1 MNLFDILGPVMVG
14 PSSSHTAGAV
24 RIGYISGKLLQD
36 HVVKAE
42 ILLHGS
48 FATTGIGHG
57 TDKAL
62 IAGLLGMRP
71 DDIRIP
77 DSFFL
82 AKKDGMEFSFSTIT
96 LKDAHPNTAVLRLTG
111 EHGRKIAVVTDSNSG
126 ITQAQAKEMGVAV
139 LPMPFMIDGETYY
152 EDITLTREQFYQ
164 RLKDNADIAT
174 SQPTPDSILKMWDK
188 LLKEYDQIIHIP
200 MSSGLSGSCSTAMML
215 AGEDEYEGKVFV
227 VDNRR
232 ISVTQYQSVK
242 DAQMLAAMGMDGT
255 QIKKRLEET
264 AADSVIFITVDT
276 LKYLKKGG
284 RITPAAAALGT
295 LLKIKPVLII
305 LGEKLDSFAKARTMK
320 QAKTMMMNAIQK
332 ELDGRLHDSE
342 CRNCHLAIA
351 HTDNEEAALEFK
363 KEVEERFPNAD
374 VYMAPL
380 SLSIACHIGP
390 GSLAVTATRKME
402 EEHEKN

>member
-1 MNLFDILGPVMVG
+1 M
-14 PSSSHTAGAV
+14 
-24 RIGYISGKLLQD
+24 
-36 HVVKAE
+36 
-42 ILLHGS
+42 
-48 FATTGIGHG
+48 
-57 TDKAL
+57 
-62 IAGLLGMRP
+62 
-71 DDIRIP
+71 
-77 DSFFL
+77 
-82 AKKDGMEFSFSTIT
+82 
-96 LKDAHPNTAVLRLTG
+96 
-111 EHGRKIAVVTDSNSG
+111 KIAVVTDSNSG

-232 ISVTQYQSVK
+232 ISVTQYQFVK

>member
-1 MNLFDILGPVMVG
+1 M
-14 PSSSHTAGAV
+14 
-24 RIGYISGKLLQD
+24 
-36 HVVKAE
+36 
-42 ILLHGS
+42 
-48 FATTGIGHG
+48 
-57 TDKAL
+57 
-62 IAGLLGMRP
+62 
-71 DDIRIP
+71 
-77 DSFFL
+77 
-82 AKKDGMEFSFSTIT
+82 
-96 LKDAHPNTAVLRLTG
+96 
-111 EHGRKIAVVTDSNSG
+111 KIAVVTDSNSG

-351 HTDNEEAALEFK
+351 HTDDEEAALEFK
-363 KEVEERFPNAD
+363 KEVEEHFPNAD

>member
-1 MNLFDILGPVMVG
+1 M
-14 PSSSHTAGAV
+14 
-24 RIGYISGKLLQD
+24 
-36 HVVKAE
+36 
-42 ILLHGS
+42 
-48 FATTGIGHG
+48 
-57 TDKAL
+57 
-62 IAGLLGMRP
+62 
-71 DDIRIP
+71 
-77 DSFFL
+77 
-82 AKKDGMEFSFSTIT
+82 
-96 LKDAHPNTAVLRLTG
+96 
-111 EHGRKIAVVTDSNSG
+111 KIAVVTDSNSG
-126 ITQAQAKEMGVAV
+126 ITQIQAKEMGITV

-152 EDITLTREQFYQ
+152 EDITLTQEQFY
-164 RLKDNADIAT
+164 RKLKDNSDIST
-174 SQPTPDSILKMWDK
+174 SQPTPDSIMKMWDK
-188 LLKEYDQIIHIP
+188 LLKEYDQIVHIP

-242 DAQMLAAMGMDGT
+242 DAQMLAAMGMDGA
-255 QIKKRLEET
+255 QIRKRLEET

-295 LLKIKPVLII
+295 LLRIKPVLII

-332 ELDGRLHDSE
+332 ELDERLHDSG
-342 CRNCHLAIA
+342 CKDCHLAIA
-351 HTDNEEAALEFK
+351 HTDNEEAALEFQ
-363 KEVEERFPNAD
+363 KEVKERFPDAD

>member
-1 MNLFDILGPVMVG
+1 M
-14 PSSSHTAGAV
+14 
-24 RIGYISGKLLQD
+24 
-36 HVVKAE
+36 
-42 ILLHGS
+42 
-48 FATTGIGHG
+48 
-57 TDKAL
+57 
-62 IAGLLGMRP
+62 
-71 DDIRIP
+71 
-77 DSFFL
+77 
-82 AKKDGMEFSFSTIT
+82 
-96 LKDAHPNTAVLRLTG
+96 
-111 EHGRKIAVVTDSNSG
+111 KIAVVTDSNSG

-255 QIKKRLEET
+255 QIKKRLEKT

-342 CRNCHLAIA
+342 CRNCHLGIA

>member
-1 MNLFDILGPVMVG
+1 
-14 PSSSHTAGAV
+14 
-24 RIGYISGKLLQD
+24 
-36 HVVKAE
+36 
-42 ILLHGS
+42 
-48 FATTGIGHG
+48 
-57 TDKAL
+57 
-62 IAGLLGMRP
+62 
-71 DDIRIP
+71 
-77 DSFFL
+77 
-82 AKKDGMEFSFSTIT
+82 MEW
-96 LKDAHPNTAVLRLTG
+96 REG
-111 EHGRKIAVVTDSNSG
+111 GRKRNRKGQFCMKIAVVTDSNSG
-126 ITQAQAKEMGVAV
+126 ITQAQAKEMGVTV

-200 MSSGLSGSCSTAMML
+200 MSSGLSGSCSTAMVL
-215 AGEDEYEGKVFV
+215 AEEDEYEGKVFV

-242 DAQMLAAMGMDGT
+242 DAQMLAAMGMDGA

-332 ELDGRLHDSE
+332 ELDERLHDSE

>member
-1 MNLFDILGPVMVG
+1 M
-14 PSSSHTAGAV
+14 
-24 RIGYISGKLLQD
+24 
-36 HVVKAE
+36 
-42 ILLHGS
+42 
-48 FATTGIGHG
+48 
-57 TDKAL
+57 
-62 IAGLLGMRP
+62 
-71 DDIRIP
+71 
-77 DSFFL
+77 
-82 AKKDGMEFSFSTIT
+82 
-96 LKDAHPNTAVLRLTG
+96 
-111 EHGRKIAVVTDSNSG
+111 KIAVVTDSNSG

-188 LLKEYDQIIHIP
+188 LLKEYDHIIHIP

-255 QIKKRLEET
+255 QIKKRLEKT

>member
-1 MNLFDILGPVMVG
+1 M
-14 PSSSHTAGAV
+14 
-24 RIGYISGKLLQD
+24 
-36 HVVKAE
+36 
-42 ILLHGS
+42 
-48 FATTGIGHG
+48 
-57 TDKAL
+57 
-62 IAGLLGMRP
+62 
-71 DDIRIP
+71 
-77 DSFFL
+77 
-82 AKKDGMEFSFSTIT
+82 
-96 LKDAHPNTAVLRLTG
+96 
-111 EHGRKIAVVTDSNSG
+111 KIAVVTDSNSG

-164 RLKDNADIAT
+164 RLRDNADIAT

>member
-1 MNLFDILGPVMVG
+1 M
-14 PSSSHTAGAV
+14 
-24 RIGYISGKLLQD
+24 
-36 HVVKAE
+36 
-42 ILLHGS
+42 
-48 FATTGIGHG
+48 
-57 TDKAL
+57 
-62 IAGLLGMRP
+62 
-71 DDIRIP
+71 
-77 DSFFL
+77 
-82 AKKDGMEFSFSTIT
+82 
-96 LKDAHPNTAVLRLTG
+96 
-111 EHGRKIAVVTDSNSG
+111 KIAVVTDSNSG

-374 VYMAPL
+374 VYMAQL

>member
-1 MNLFDILGPVMVG
+1 M
-14 PSSSHTAGAV
+14 
-24 RIGYISGKLLQD
+24 
-36 HVVKAE
+36 
-42 ILLHGS
+42 
-48 FATTGIGHG
+48 
-57 TDKAL
+57 
-62 IAGLLGMRP
+62 
-71 DDIRIP
+71 
-77 DSFFL
+77 
-82 AKKDGMEFSFSTIT
+82 
-96 LKDAHPNTAVLRLTG
+96 
-111 EHGRKIAVVTDSNSG
+111 KIAVVTDSNSG

-164 RLKDNADIAT
+164 RLKDNADIAS

>member
-1 MNLFDILGPVMVG
+1 M
-14 PSSSHTAGAV
+14 
-24 RIGYISGKLLQD
+24 
-36 HVVKAE
+36 
-42 ILLHGS
+42 
-48 FATTGIGHG
+48 
-57 TDKAL
+57 
-62 IAGLLGMRP
+62 
-71 DDIRIP
+71 
-77 DSFFL
+77 
-82 AKKDGMEFSFSTIT
+82 
-96 LKDAHPNTAVLRLTG
+96 
-111 EHGRKIAVVTDSNSG
+111 KIAVVTDSNSG
-126 ITQAQAKEMGVAV
+126 ITQAQAKEMGVTV
-139 LPMPFMIDGETYY
+139 LPMPFMIDGEVYY
-152 EDITLTREQFYQ
+152 EDMTLTQEQFYQ
-164 RLKDNADIAT
+164 RLKDNSDIST
-174 SQPTPDSILKMWDK
+174 SQPTPDSVLKMWDE

-242 DAQMLAAMGMDGT
+242 DAQMLAALGMDGA

-295 LLKIKPVLII
+295 LLRIKPVLII

-332 ELDGRLHDSE
+332 ELDERLHDSE
-342 CRNCHLAIA
+342 CKDCHLAIA

-363 KEVEERFPNAD
+363 KEVEERYPNAD

>member
-1 MNLFDILGPVMVG
+1 M
-14 PSSSHTAGAV
+14 
-24 RIGYISGKLLQD
+24 
-36 HVVKAE
+36 
-42 ILLHGS
+42 
-48 FATTGIGHG
+48 
-57 TDKAL
+57 
-62 IAGLLGMRP
+62 
-71 DDIRIP
+71 
-77 DSFFL
+77 
-82 AKKDGMEFSFSTIT
+82 
-96 LKDAHPNTAVLRLTG
+96 
-111 EHGRKIAVVTDSNSG
+111 KIAVVTDSNSG

-215 AGEDEYEGKVFV
+215 AGEDECEGKVFV

-242 DAQMLAAMGMDGT
+242 DAQMLVAMGMDGT

-332 ELDGRLHDSE
+332 ELDERLHDSE

-363 KEVEERFPNAD
+363 KEIEERFPNAD

>member
-1 MNLFDILGPVMVG
+1 M
-14 PSSSHTAGAV
+14 
-24 RIGYISGKLLQD
+24 
-36 HVVKAE
+36 
-42 ILLHGS
+42 
-48 FATTGIGHG
+48 
-57 TDKAL
+57 
-62 IAGLLGMRP
+62 
-71 DDIRIP
+71 
-77 DSFFL
+77 
-82 AKKDGMEFSFSTIT
+82 
-96 LKDAHPNTAVLRLTG
+96 
-111 EHGRKIAVVTDSNSG
+111 KIAVVTDSNSG
-126 ITQAQAKEMGVAV
+126 ITQAQAKDMGVAV

-255 QIKKRLEET
+255 QIKKRLEKT
-264 AADSVIFITVDT
+264 AADSVIFITVDS